1 MSVTFNY
8 LISIIFFKGGNFM
21 ESKKSLNSIVNSI
34 SDELYL
40 NSPDGKEA
48 ISSKTLIRNFKKF
61 IEKSGGDIK
70 SMKDSSGK
78 IFFEESESI
87 FIKAILR
94 ESIDKNSYIYK
105 FLKGKDDEVS
115 FNQIK
120 EFMDNIHDYMQNK
133 LPQEECDAYM
143 AYMDQ
148 ALQYSVIMELH
159 NIYNI
164 IECINLNLQNYI
176 YTFQLESMI
185 NLREKLEQE
194 FVRTTANSILN
205 IEEFCG
211 FVNQASEIFDGDA
224 SQLLN
229 YDDFDLLTQ
238 VEYSNRD
245 KDTLKYIN
253 SNPLVKKHIEEKIGK
268 SIDEIFKGVIN
279 KID

>member
-1 MSVTFNY
+1 
-8 LISIIFFKGGNFM
+8 M
-21 ESKKSLNSIVNSI
+21 ESKKSLNSIANSI
-34 SDELYL
+34 SDELFL
-40 NSPDGKEA
+40 NSPDGKEV
-48 ISSKTLIRNFKKF
+48 ISYKTLIRNFEKF

-70 SMKDSSGK
+70 SMKVSSGK

-115 FNQIK
+115 FDQIK

-143 AYMDQ
+143 EYMDQ

-185 NLREKLEQE
+185 NLRKKLEQE

-205 IEEFCG
+205 MEEFCE
-211 FVNQASEIFDGDA
+211 FVSQTSEIFDGDA

-253 SNPLVKKHIEEKIGK
+253 SNPLIKKHIEEKIGK

>member
-1 MSVTFNY
+1 
-8 LISIIFFKGGNFM
+8 M
-21 ESKKSLNSIVNSI
+21 ESKKSLNSIANSI
-34 SDELYL
+34 SDELFL
-40 NSPDGKEA
+40 NSPDGKEV
-48 ISSKTLIRNFKKF
+48 ISYKTLIRNFEKF

-115 FNQIK
+115 FDQIK

-185 NLREKLEQE
+185 NLRKKLEQE

-205 IEEFCG
+205 MEEFCE
-211 FVNQASEIFDGDA
+211 FVSQTSEIFDGDA

-253 SNPLVKKHIEEKIGK
+253 SNPLIKKHIEEKIGK

>member
-1 MSVTFNY
+1 
-8 LISIIFFKGGNFM
+8 M
-21 ESKKSLNSIVNSI
+21 ESKKSLNSIANSI
-34 SDELYL
+34 SDELFL
-40 NSPDGKEA
+40 NSPDGKEV
-48 ISSKTLIRNFKKF
+48 ISYKTLIRNFEKF

-115 FNQIK
+115 FDQIK

-185 NLREKLEQE
+185 NLRKKLEQE

-205 IEEFCG
+205 MEEFCE
-211 FVNQASEIFDGDA
+211 FV
-224 SQLLN
+224 SQ
-229 YDDFDLLTQ
+229 
-238 VEYSNRD
+238 
-245 KDTLKYIN
+245 N
-253 SNPLVKKHIEEKIGK
+253 S
-268 SIDEIFKGVIN
+268 
-279 KID
+279 

>member
-1 MSVTFNY
+1 M
-8 LISIIFFKGGNFM
+8 K
-21 ESKKSLNSIVNSI
+21 SKKSLNIIANSL
-34 SDELYL
+34 SDELFL
-40 NSPDGKEA
+40 NSPDGKEV
-48 ISSKTLIRNFKKF
+48 ISYKTLIRNFKKF

-105 FLKGKDDEVS
+105 FLKDKDDEVS
-115 FNQIK
+115 FDQIK
-120 EFMDNIHDYMQNK
+120 EFMDNIHDYMQSK
-133 LPQEECDAYM
+133 LPEEECNAYM

-159 NIYNI
+159 NIYNF
-164 IECINLNLQNYI
+164 IECINLNLQNCI
-176 YTFQLESMI
+176 YTFHLKSMI
-185 NLREKLEQE
+185 NLRKKLEQE
-194 FVRTTANSILN
+194 FVRITANSILN
-205 IEEFCG
+205 IEQFCE
-211 FVNQASEIFDGDA
+211 FVNQASKIFDGDA

-229 YDDFDLLTQ
+229 YNDFDLLTQ
-238 VEYSNRD
+238 IEYSNRD

-253 SNPLVKKHIEEKIGK
+253 SNPLVKKYIEEKIGK

-279 KID
+279 RID